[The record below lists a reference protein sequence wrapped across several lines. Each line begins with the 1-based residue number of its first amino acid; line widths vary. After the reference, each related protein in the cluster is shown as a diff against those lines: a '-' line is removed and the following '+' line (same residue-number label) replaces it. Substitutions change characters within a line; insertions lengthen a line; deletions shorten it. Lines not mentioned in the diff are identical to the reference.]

1 MTIIVLRMHAF
12 SLPSPG
18 EVPKQTKQKQ
28 PRKPKQP
35 KEPVEK
41 RTNEY
46 GATVRYAAQPSQAV
60 YQRIQRALPGK
71 GRVRQWAVCQHSA
84 GRGLAPILRLF
95 LGLSAAVLHAR
106 AAGCL

>member
-1 MTIIVLRMHAF
+1 MHVP

-71 GRVRQWAVCQHSA
+71 EYVW
-84 GRGLAPILRLF
+84 GRGFSASTVLARVLVPSISGLF
-95 LGLSAAVLHAR
+95 LSF
-106 AAGCL
+106 